1 MSDRSRPRAYRRQV
15 LLTTLT
21 AAAFLFAAASPAHAA
36 YVDPGSGS
44 LLLQAIL
51 AGILGVAFY
60 FRQSVF
66 RVLRF
71 FRRDRPSA
79 EELPPDNDRR
89 SE

>member
-1 MSDRSRPRAYRRQV
+1 MSDRSRPRAHRRQA
-15 LLTTLT
+15 LLTSLI
-21 AAAFLFAAASPAHAA
+21 AAAFLLAAATPAHAA

-51 AGILGVAFY
+51 AGILGVAFF
-60 FRQSVF
+60 FRQSVS

-71 FRRDRPSA
+71 FRRDRPA
-79 EELPPDNDRR
+79 TEEPPPDNNRR